1 MKKIGSVQ
9 NVYEIKIILSLLD
22 ITMTKTSFMKNTFIQ
37 KKNITRNYN
46 DKKHTVSEIE
56 GQSESTEKNLSFPQ

>member
-22 ITMTKTSFMKNTFIQ
+22 ITMTKTSFIKNTFI